1 MARGARIQPVQ
12 GFQPIGATI
21 APVQMRAKDSGDLA
35 ELGQRLGRFLGRDL
49 EVEAQR
55 VAGEATAAGRNAG
68 LSGTLPDRSKYGN
81 SIAEQ
86 AWLRGAEEGALNRLE
101 VDVRATVDRFS
112 LDHASDVEGF
122 AKAVDGYRNGLAQGV
137 PESLRPQF
145 DLQFDALTRPAFNE
159 VRRRQSAAI
168 ADERLASFEA
178 AGQSRLSAI
187 QRNARVAEIDPDAA
201 KALERDIA
209 AHIESLAALGP
220 KGAFEFR
227 GRRFEADPSRAG
239 ALSVRDM
246 ETRAGRLDSE
256 ATENAV
262 LGSWSRSPK
271 SLDWIKAF
279 EKRELDAKT
288 GSGLTEE
295 QVQALAQ
302 RMRSEH
308 AQDETLRRDAMT
320 AARAKLGTALEDEL
334 ASLRLQGKP
343 LGLVDD
349 AAVANAG
356 YDLADWRQ
364 KRMGA
369 LRSYET
375 TQRLS
380 LASPDDVQ
388 RLRGDLAP
396 PQGRGFADAARDAQ
410 EFEQALARRNAAI
423 ARDPAG
429 YVVATSPSLRS
440 AWEAAD
446 RDPRALPAAASLALD
461 LQRQLGVPAEARAI
475 LPASRAE
482 GLVAN
487 LMAQPPEKLADAIQ
501 GQAQAFGALWPQ
513 AYADL
518 VRAKLPGDVQVL
530 ASMSDARG
538 RTLLAQ
544 AFQSEQ
550 ADPGALKKTAG
561 PDAKPIADAVRQQ
574 LQPLSDTLRQ
584 APDGAAIVE
593 RHARAAELL
602 AYRLM
607 QQGSNAADAAKA
619 AANAVALERYDW
631 AVSGNFQARLP
642 KGEGTRLQALAAD
655 RVKGLKPDA
664 IELPP
669 ARAGEPQSL
678 AQRQAEYLRGLQRG
692 GLWITGPADD
702 RLVLLDAARQP
713 VRLVDGAPV
722 EILFSDRSQP
732 QSARVPFR
740 DRPAS
745 ADRSRADGVGM
756 GAP

>member
-21 APVQMRAKDSGDLA
+21 APVQMRAKDGGDLA

-145 DLQFDALTRPAFNE
+145 DLQFDALTRPAFND
-159 VRRRQSAAI
+159 VRRRQAAAI

-209 AHIESLAALGP
+209 AHIDSLAALGP

-246 ETRAGRLDSE
+246 ETRAGKLDSE

-302 RMRSEH
+302 RMRGNTRKTKRCG
-308 AQDETLRRDAMT
+308 ATRR
-320 AARAKLGTALEDEL
+320 R
-334 ASLRLQGKP
+334 
-343 LGLVDD
+343 
-349 AAVANAG
+349 
-356 YDLADWRQ
+356 
-364 KRMGA
+364 
-369 LRSYET
+369 
-375 TQRLS
+375 
-380 LASPDDVQ
+380 
-388 RLRGDLAP
+388 
-396 PQGRGFADAARDAQ
+396 
-410 EFEQALARRNAAI
+410 
-423 ARDPAG
+423 
-429 YVVATSPSLRS
+429 
-440 AWEAAD
+440 
-446 RDPRALPAAASLALD
+446 PRAPSWVRHSRTSSQACGC
-461 LQRQLGVPAEARAI
+461 R
-475 LPASRAE
+475 ASRWAWWT
-482 GLVAN
+482 
-487 LMAQPPEKLADAIQ
+487 K
-501 GQAQAFGALWPQ
+501 
-513 AYADL
+513 
-518 VRAKLPGDVQVL
+518 
-530 ASMSDARG
+530 
-538 RTLLAQ
+538 
-544 AFQSEQ
+544 
-550 ADPGALKKTAG
+550 
-561 PDAKPIADAVRQQ
+561 RQ
-574 LQPLSDTLRQ
+574 
-584 APDGAAIVE
+584 
-593 RHARAAELL
+593 
-602 AYRLM
+602 
-607 QQGSNAADAAKA
+607 
-619 AANAVALERYDW
+619 
-631 AVSGNFQARLP
+631 
-642 KGEGTRLQALAAD
+642 
-655 RVKGLKPDA
+655 
-664 IELPP
+664 
-669 ARAGEPQSL
+669 
-678 AQRQAEYLRGLQRG
+678 
-692 GLWITGPADD
+692 
-702 RLVLLDAARQP
+702 
-713 VRLVDGAPV
+713 
-722 EILFSDRSQP
+722 
-732 QSARVPFR
+732 
-740 DRPAS
+740 
-745 ADRSRADGVGM
+745 
-756 GAP
+756 